1 MSAVTQNILLRRRHR
16 QEELQDRAA
25 FLATA
30 KGDPGPQGEPGK
42 KGPKGDKGEPGKDGG
57 IIVISRGGG
66 PSGTDLATLTPGSES
81 TEPTGIVVFQAGK
94 PVSLPWAA
102 FLALVGTSDDTHARR
117 VDFVGDALL
126 YRGEAVPGT
135 DDTASA
141 WRVRR
146 IEFAPD
152 GNVTEKWAAGNA
164 DFVNAWSDRA
174 TLEYV

>member
-1 MSAVTQNILLRRRHR
+1 MTGLIKRMVAHKRIAEAEQ
-16 QEELQDRAA
+16 QDRAR
-25 FLATA
+25 FLAQA
-30 KGDPGPQGEPGK
+30 KGDPGPQGEAGK

-66 PSGTDLATLTPGSES
+66 SSGTDLATLTPGSES

-102 FLALVGTSDDTHARR
+102 FLALVGTSDDTHSRR

-126 YRGEAVPGT
+126 YRGEAAPGT
-135 DDTASA
+135 DDAAAA

-146 IEFAPD
+146 IEFGPD
-152 GNVTEKWAAGNA
+152 GSVTEKWAAGNA
-164 DFVNAWSDRA
+164 DFANAWVNRA
-174 TLEYV
+174 ALVYA